1 MDAAGLEVHPKLTI
15 GGAYEFN
22 DVFLDGVVL
31 EPSQVLGT
39 VGQGWLVAMS
49 GLEVER
55 FGVGGNV
62 LLLDLL
68 LADLVSVAR
77 AIQVDGARALDSL
90 DLRRDLAALQ
100 SDAAAA
106 RAFVDDHVERTLRDA
121 DVPADASIAKVL
133 YSETY
138 NAIARYGAGLI
149 AEHAPVPN
157 VVQLEA
163 QRLIDAWL
171 WSRALTISGGSS
183 EVMRNIIAKRRLR
196 LPQ

>member
-1 MDAAGLEVHPKLTI
+1 
-15 GGAYEFN
+15 
-22 DVFLDGVVL
+22 
-31 EPSQVLGT
+31 
-39 VGQGWLVAMS
+39 
-49 GLEVER
+49 
-55 FGVGGNV
+55 
-62 LLLDLL
+62 
-68 LADLVSVAR
+68 
-77 AIQVDGARALDSL
+77 
-90 DLRRDLAALQ
+90 LRRDLAALQ